1 MFIFKFMCKINI
13 FVERNVPLLNDAVCR
28 TGRMDWTVVSVVTA
42 VMRMGVT
49 PQPDIAAVWPAGQ
62 VNKT

>member
-1 MFIFKFMCKINI
+1 MFIVKFMCKINI
-13 FVERNVPLLNDAVCR
+13 FVERSVPLWNDGVCR
-28 TGRMDWTVVSVVTA
+28 TGHMDWTVVSAVTA

-49 PQPDIAAVWPAGQ
+49 PQPDTAAVWPAGQ